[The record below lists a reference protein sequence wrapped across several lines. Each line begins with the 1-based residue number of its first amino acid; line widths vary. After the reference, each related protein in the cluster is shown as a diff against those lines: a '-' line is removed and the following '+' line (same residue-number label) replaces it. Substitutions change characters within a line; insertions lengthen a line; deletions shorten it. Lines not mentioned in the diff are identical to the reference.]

1 MSIRRFLR
9 RAQWD
14 RDRFEEMES
23 YLRIETDENAARG
36 LPYDEAR
43 AAALRKLGNRTA
55 IREEIYHMNTVT
67 LLDALVRDM
76 RYSLRLMA
84 RSPMFTAAALLTL
97 AIGIGA
103 NAAVF
108 SVVNSVL
115 VRPLRYPKAEQL
127 VALHQD
133 APGAAGLANASDG
146 LALSPS
152 MYFTYAEHNHT
163 FQALGVWT
171 SGTAN
176 VTGLAE
182 PEQVR
187 TVSVSD
193 GVLQALGVPPAAGRW
208 LLAADQIP
216 EAPDPEPFSSSG
228 RSSTVMLSYGYWQR
242 HFGADRSAIGRK
254 LIVDSLPRRIV
265 GVMPQGFRIVKAEPD
280 LILPLAFDRGRV
292 ILAGFGF
299 NGIGRLK
306 RGVTIAQANAD
317 LARLLPVWM
326 DTWSNGPGSDG
337 RWYEN
342 WRIRPTIRPLKQQ
355 VIGNVGEVL
364 WVVMGTIALVMI
376 IACANVTNL
385 LLVRAESR
393 QRELALRA
401 ALGAGVARIVRGLL
415 VESVMLGLMGGA
427 LGVVVAYAGLRL
439 LAAIGPTNLPRLN
452 EVSVDPRTFAFTLML
467 SLLSGL
473 FLGLVP
479 AFKYAGPQISAALQS
494 AGRTVSASRERH
506 RARNILVIA
515 QVALVLVL
523 LVSAGLMI
531 RTAQALRTVEPGFTA
546 AEHLQT
552 VRIAIPSSLIPDPQL
567 VIRTQNNLAD
577 KLRAIPG
584 VTSVGFATEAPM
596 EAEPPNWD
604 NVFPEGKTYPG
615 NVAPLR
621 RFETVSPGF
630 LHTLGSRL
638 MAGREF
644 TWTDLYDLRP
654 MVMISENLAREFWGT
669 PAAAVG
675 KRLRQYPGM
684 PWQEVIGVV
693 QDIRQN
699 GIQEKAPSTLY
710 WPALMR
716 NSFVPNGG
724 LIVSRA
730 VTFVIRSDRAG
741 TEGFLNQ
748 VRQAVWSVNASLPLA
763 SVRTM
768 QELYD
773 DSLAT
778 TSFTMVMLGI
788 AGAMAMLLGLI
799 GIYGVISYTVSQRKR
814 EIGIRVALGADPGA
828 LRWLFVRYGLALAGA
843 GAAIGLAAAA
853 GLTRLMKSVL
863 FGISPVDP
871 LTYTAV
877 PLILVAATVLA
888 SYLPARRAAA
898 VDPVETLRAE

>member
-1 MSIRRFLR
+1 
-9 RAQWD
+9 
-14 RDRFEEMES
+14 MES
-23 YLRIETDENAARG
+23 YIRIETDENVARG
-36 LPYDEAR
+36 LPCDEAR
-43 AAALRKLGNRTA
+43 AAALRKLGNRSA

-84 RSPMFTAAALLTL
+84 RAPMFTATALLTL

-103 NAAVF
+103 NTAVF

-133 APGAAGLANASDG
+133 APGAAGLANSTDG
-146 LALSPS
+146 LPLSPS
-152 MYFTYAEHNHT
+152 MYLTYAEHNRT
-163 FQALGVWT
+163 FQALGVWIP
-171 SGTAN
+171 GTAN

-216 EAPDPEPFSSSG
+216 QARDPEVFSFSG
-228 RSSTVMLSYGYWQR
+228 RSSAVMLSYGYWQR
-242 HFGADRSAIGRK
+242 HFGGGRSVIGRT
-254 LIVDSLPRRIV
+254 LTVDSLPRQIV

-299 NGIGRLK
+299 NGLGRLK
-306 RGVTIAQANAD
+306 PGVTIAQANAD

-326 DTWSNGPGSDG
+326 DTWSNGPNTNG

-342 WRIRPTIRPLKQQ
+342 WKIRPTIRPLKQQ
-355 VIGNVGEVL
+355 VIGSVGDVL
-364 WVVMGTIALVMI
+364 WVVMGTIALVMF

-385 LLVRAESR
+385 LLVRAEAR
-393 QRELALRA
+393 QRELALRV
-401 ALGAGVARIVRGLL
+401 ALGAGIARIVRSLL
-415 VESVMLGLMGGA
+415 VESVMLGLMGGV
-427 LGVVVAYAGLRL
+427 LGVAVAYAGLRL
-439 LAAIGPTNLPRLN
+439 LVAIGPANLPRLN
-452 EVSVDPRTFAFTLML
+452 EISMDPRTFAFTLML
-467 SLLSGL
+467 SVVSGL

-479 AFKYAGPQISAALQS
+479 AFKYAGPRISAALQS
-494 AGRTVSASRERH
+494 AGRTASASRERH
-506 RARNILVIA
+506 RARNVLVVG

-531 RTAQALRTVEPGFTA
+531 RTAQALRTVEPGFTG

-552 VRIAIPSSLIPDPQL
+552 VRISIPSSLIPDPQL

-584 VTSVGFATEAPM
+584 VTSVGFASEAPM

-604 NVFPEGKTYPG
+604 NVFPEGKTYPN

-621 RFETVSPGF
+621 RFENVSPGF
-630 LHTLGSRL
+630 LHTLGTRL
-638 MAGREF
+638 LAGREF
-644 TWTDLYDLRP
+644 TWTDLYDFRQ
-654 MVMISENLAREFWGT
+654 MVMISDNLAREIWGT

-675 KRLRQYPGM
+675 KRLRQYPNT

-693 QDIRQN
+693 QDIHQN
-699 GIQEKAPSTLY
+699 GIQEKAPSVVY
-710 WPALMR
+710 WPAALR
-716 NSFVPNGG
+716 NFFVTDGS
-724 LIVSRA
+724 LIVMHA
-730 VTFVIRSDRAG
+730 VTFVVRSDRAG

-768 QELYD
+768 QEIYD

-888 SYLPARRAAA
+888 SYLPARRASA